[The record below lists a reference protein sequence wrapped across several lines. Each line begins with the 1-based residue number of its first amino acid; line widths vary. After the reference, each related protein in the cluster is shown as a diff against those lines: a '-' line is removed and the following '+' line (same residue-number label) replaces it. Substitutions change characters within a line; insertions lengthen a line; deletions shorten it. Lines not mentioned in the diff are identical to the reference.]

1 MKILLASIAAILL
14 LAASAPSAQAVS
26 GINQLKNNLNI
37 IGTETGLGDQ
47 GDANLPQKI
56 AAIINIALGFVA
68 LIAVIMI
75 IYAGFKW
82 ITAGGNEET
91 VKEARGNIR
100 NAVIGIVVI
109 MLSYAIINFV
119 VSQVSDATGAG
130 GGGGG
135 GGGRVSSGLCE
146 FDVGG
151 GLLFCVPR
159 SESDCQAVG
168 GTYNAQCEKQTYCRC
183 TNGCGANNCLIMTE
197 SRCRDNGGT
206 LSDSMCN

>member
-1 MKILLASIAAILL
+1 MKILLTTIVLATL
-14 LAASAPSAQAVS
+14 LATAAPAGAVS
-26 GINQLKNNLNI
+26 GINQLKNNLGI
-37 IGTETGLGDQ
+37 IGTKTGLGTQ

-135 GGGRVSSGLCE
+135 GREDVIAGPGSCIYDFSGCNQLCVNIIDSACTSTYPWPNCGAAGGTSTGNLTSQLPGLCSAT
-146 FDVGG
+146 
-151 GLLFCVPR
+151 CP
-159 SESDCQAVG
+159 
-168 GTYNAQCEKQTYCRC
+168 
-183 TNGCGANNCLIMTE
+183 GCSSL
-197 SRCRDNGGT
+197 
-206 LSDSMCN
+206 